1 MKIVNKQLERDMN
14 SKAILNTNRSA
25 LEQYKIERERRQK
38 EKDDINNIKKD
49 LAELKDMVQKLI
61 GKQDG

>member
-14 SKAILNTNRSA
+14 SKAVLNTNRNA
-25 LEQYKIERERRQK
+25 LEQYKIERDRRQM
-38 EKDDINNIKKD
+38 EKDDINNIKKE